1 MKKIIFISVLLI
13 FTSAE
18 ADEKK
23 SKSETGGTVQ
33 SNLSAELQNGKKKA
47 KAICSACHGIDG
59 QAAAGGN
66 SVIIPNITAQ
76 HKDYLI
82 ARLKAYKAGKIQH
95 GFRAHDAPRKKPP
108 SLRKYRLETRSIRSG
123 SPSCDHRSAAPKNS
137 HQARSD
143 LPRTHHFS
151 RHLAPHCGIITE
163 SYEPPNSSSLPR
175 WNYYRPSFFRG
186 NGLR

>member
-1 MKKIIFISVLLI
+1 MKRIIIISILLI
-13 FTSAE
+13 LTSVN

-59 QAAAGGN
+59 QAASGGN

-76 HKDYLI
+76 HKDYLV

-95 GFRAHDAPRKKPP
+95 DQMTIIAGMLSEQDIENVAEWYSRIKVKIFDPNLVLAKP
-108 SLRKYRLETRSIRSG
+108 SE
-123 SPSCDHRSAAPKNS
+123 
-137 HQARSD
+137 
-143 LPRTHHFS
+143 
-151 RHLAPHCGIITE
+151 
-163 SYEPPNSSSLPR
+163 
-175 WNYYRPSFFRG
+175 
-186 NGLR
+186 

>member
-1 MKKIIFISVLLI
+1 MKKIIIIII
-13 FTSAE
+13 FFNFLALQ

-23 SKSETGGTVQ
+23 STSETGATVQ

-95 GFRAHDAPRKKPP
+95 DQMTIIAGMLSEQDIENVAEWYSRVKIKIFDPNLVLSKP
-108 SLRKYRLETRSIRSG
+108 S
-123 SPSCDHRSAAPKNS
+123 N
-137 HQARSD
+137 
-143 LPRTHHFS
+143 
-151 RHLAPHCGIITE
+151 
-163 SYEPPNSSSLPR
+163 
-175 WNYYRPSFFRG
+175 
-186 NGLR
+186 

>member
-1 MKKIIFISVLLI
+1 MKKFIILFILSNFLSI
-13 FTSAE
+13 QAE
-18 ADEKK
+18 ERK
-23 SKSETGGTVQ
+23 STGETGGTVQ

-95 GFRAHDAPRKKPP
+95 DQMTIIAGMLSEQDIENVAEWYSRVKIKIFDPNLVLSKP
-108 SLRKYRLETRSIRSG
+108 S
-123 SPSCDHRSAAPKNS
+123 N
-137 HQARSD
+137 
-143 LPRTHHFS
+143 
-151 RHLAPHCGIITE
+151 
-163 SYEPPNSSSLPR
+163 
-175 WNYYRPSFFRG
+175 
-186 NGLR
+186 

>member
-1 MKKIIFISVLLI
+1 MKKIILIATFLI
-13 FTSAE
+13 FTSTNAE
-18 ADEKK
+18 EKK
-23 SKSETGGTVQ
+23 SGSESGATVE

-95 GFRAHDAPRKKPP
+95 DQMTIIAGMLSEQDIENVAEWYSRIKIRIFDPNLVLSKP
-108 SLRKYRLETRSIRSG
+108 S
-123 SPSCDHRSAAPKNS
+123 N
-137 HQARSD
+137 
-143 LPRTHHFS
+143 
-151 RHLAPHCGIITE
+151 
-163 SYEPPNSSSLPR
+163 
-175 WNYYRPSFFRG
+175 
-186 NGLR
+186 

>member
-1 MKKIIFISVLLI
+1 MKKIIFISLLLI
-13 FTSAE
+13 FTSAK
-18 ADEKK
+18 ADEKEK

-95 GFRAHDAPRKKPP
+95 DQMTIIAGMLSEQDIENVAEWYSRIKITIFDPNLVLSKP
-108 SLRKYRLETRSIRSG
+108 S
-123 SPSCDHRSAAPKNS
+123 N
-137 HQARSD
+137 
-143 LPRTHHFS
+143 
-151 RHLAPHCGIITE
+151 
-163 SYEPPNSSSLPR
+163 
-175 WNYYRPSFFRG
+175 
-186 NGLR
+186 

>member
-1 MKKIIFISVLLI
+1 MKKIILIATFLI
-13 FTSAE
+13 FTSANAE
-18 ADEKK
+18 EKK
-23 SKSETGGTVQ
+23 SGGESGASVE

-95 GFRAHDAPRKKPP
+95 DQMTIIAGMLSEQDIENVAEWYSRVKIKIFDPNLVLSKP
-108 SLRKYRLETRSIRSG
+108 S
-123 SPSCDHRSAAPKNS
+123 N
-137 HQARSD
+137 
-143 LPRTHHFS
+143 
-151 RHLAPHCGIITE
+151 
-163 SYEPPNSSSLPR
+163 
-175 WNYYRPSFFRG
+175 
-186 NGLR
+186 

>member
-1 MKKIIFISVLLI
+1 MKKIIFIGVLLI
-13 FTSAE
+13 FTSVK
-18 ADEKK
+18 ADDKK

-33 SNLSAELQNGKKKA
+33 ANLSAELQNGKKKA

-95 GFRAHDAPRKKPP
+95 DQMTIIAGMLSEQDIENVAEWYSRIKITIFDPNLVLSKP
-108 SLRKYRLETRSIRSG
+108 S
-123 SPSCDHRSAAPKNS
+123 N
-137 HQARSD
+137 
-143 LPRTHHFS
+143 
-151 RHLAPHCGIITE
+151 
-163 SYEPPNSSSLPR
+163 
-175 WNYYRPSFFRG
+175 
-186 NGLR
+186 